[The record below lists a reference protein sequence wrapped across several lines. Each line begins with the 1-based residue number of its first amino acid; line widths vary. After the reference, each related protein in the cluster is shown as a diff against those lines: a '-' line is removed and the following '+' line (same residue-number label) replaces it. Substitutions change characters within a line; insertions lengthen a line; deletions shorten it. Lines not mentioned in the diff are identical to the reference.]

1 MDIWLYA
8 FVADNIRLDFVEILG
23 VIFIKKPWKSI
34 RPEKI
39 NELTKQ
45 KHILSEEFFQVMK
58 IRSLQTFVPDV
69 PNKYC

>member
-45 KHILSEEFFQVMK
+45 KHILSE
-58 IRSLQTFVPDV
+58 
-69 PNKYC
+69 